1 MGCSLYPVLGKD
13 LFLELVPN
21 TVPEIGMLPGLSRVM
36 YDLISKPAGTTE
48 WNLETNCESAG
59 ECHDNYHY
67 LCLLLCL
74 SQSWLVCKICG
85 IKL

>member
-13 LFLELVPN
+13 LSLELV
-21 TVPEIGMLPGLSRVM
+21 PGLSRVM

-67 LCLLLCL
+67 LCILLCL